1 MDITGIILAGGKSI
15 RLGFDKTLLKIGNIP
30 LFIDIAIKL
39 SFFCRE
45 ILISSSQ
52 ENFVTISGELKK
64 FKKYLEEYKLEHAKV
79 PHIKIIVDIECSGDK
94 KLQNA
99 GPLRGI
105 YSTLL
110 ESGNYYSFICA
121 SDMPFISYNMMETLI
136 KYTESSETKKD
147 IVVLKTKKG
156 FEALSAIYSR
166 KCIKIIE
173 ENLNEGVFKVSDIFS
188 YQNTLVLGEEIIKNH
203 KIDELNFFNINT
215 IKDYAFLQN
224 KYNAQKELFP
234 QYWKK
239 IFFRNQDYQK
249 VSQN

>member
-1 MDITGIILAGGKSI
+1 MDITGIVLAGGKSI

-30 LFIDIAIKL
+30 LFVDTAIKL

-45 ILISSSQ
+45 IIISSSI
-52 ENFVTISGELKK
+52 ENFVTISVELKK
-64 FKKYLEEYKLEHAKV
+64 FNKYLKEYILEHNKT
-79 PHIKIIVDIECSGDK
+79 PLIKIVIDPDYSGEK

-99 GPLRGI
+99 GPLKGI
-105 YSTLL
+105 YSALL

-121 SDMPFISYNMMETLI
+121 SDMPFLSYNMMKTLI
-136 KYTESSETKKD
+136 KYTETSETKKD

-173 ENLNEGVFKVSDIFS
+173 ENLNEGVFKVSDIFP
-188 YQNTLVLGEEIIKNH
+188 YQNTLVLGEEIIINH

-215 IKDYAFLQN
+215 IKDYEFLQN

-234 QYWKK
+234 EYWKK
-239 IFFRNQDYQK
+239 TFFRK
-249 VSQN
+249 

>member
-1 MDITGIILAGGKSI
+1 MDITGIVLAGGKSI

-30 LFIDIAIKL
+30 LFVDTAIKL
-39 SFFCRE
+39 SFFCSE
-45 ILISSSQ
+45 ILISSSI
-52 ENFVTISGELKK
+52 ENFATISGELKK
-64 FKKYLEEYKLEHAKV
+64 FKKYLKEYNLEHIKI
-79 PHIKIIVDIECSGDK
+79 PHIKIIIDLEYSEEK

-99 GPLRGI
+99 GPLKGI
-105 YSTLL
+105 YSALL
-110 ESGNYYSFICA
+110 ESGEYYSFICA
-121 SDMPFISYNMMETLI
+121 SDMPLLSYNMMETLI

-173 ENLNEGVFKVSDIFS
+173 ENLNEGVFKVSDIFP
-188 YQNTLVLGEEIIKNH
+188 YQNTMVLGEEIIKNH

-224 KYNAQKELFP
+224 KYNAQKELFS

-239 IFFRNQDYQK
+239 TFFRGQDWQK

>member
-1 MDITGIILAGGKSI
+1 MDISGIVLAGGKSI

-30 LFIDIAIKL
+30 LFIDTAIKL
-39 SFFCRE
+39 SFFCSE
-45 ILISSSQ
+45 IIISSSI
-52 ENFVTISGELKK
+52 ENFGTISGELKK
-64 FKKYLEEYKLEHAKV
+64 FKNYLREYKFEHKKT
-79 PHIKIIVDIECSGDK
+79 PLIKIVIDIDSSGEK

-99 GPLRGI
+99 GPLKGI
-105 YSTLL
+105 YSALL
-110 ESGNYYSFICA
+110 ESENYYSFICA
-121 SDMPFISYNMMETLI
+121 SDMPFISHNMMETLV

-173 ENLNEGVFKVSDIFS
+173 ENLDENVLKVSDIFP
-188 YQNTLVLGEEIIKNH
+188 YQNTLVLGEDIISKH

-215 IKDYAFLQN
+215 IKDYSFLQN
-224 KYNAQKELFP
+224 KYNAQRELFH

-239 IFFRNQDYQK
+239 TFFRDQD
-249 VSQN
+249 